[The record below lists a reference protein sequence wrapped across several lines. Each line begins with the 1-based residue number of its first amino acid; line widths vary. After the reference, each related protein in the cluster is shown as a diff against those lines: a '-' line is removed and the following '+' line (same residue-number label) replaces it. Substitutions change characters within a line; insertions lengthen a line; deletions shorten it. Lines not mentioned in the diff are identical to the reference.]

1 MPLLLLMATD
11 EECRCESPW
20 FPVVFGQIRWV
31 CRTIRSVSRRIR
43 CGGAVELNLTRRS
56 LPSLTRAGADGARR
70 GCRPAAMYSAR
81 QPRTALAHNAIGIT
95 AAAKVGRSDMAG
107 SMGTLSFYP
116 VIRFRTGHFGC
127 RSLVGCASE
136 RLCRLDPVSVVRRRV
151 FRSSG
156 GFHRISRVASRGRR
170 VRAHKL
176 SVRWLT
182 QTR

>member
-11 EECRCESPW
+11 EECLCESPW
-20 FPVVFGQIRWV
+20 FPVVFGQIRRV

-43 CGGAVELNLTRRS
+43 CGGACGTQPNPSELAFANSSRS
-56 LPSLTRAGADGARR
+56 RR
-70 GCRPAAMYSAR
+70 GPSWVSSSRNVLSPAAANGTRSQR
-81 QPRTALAHNAIGIT
+81 HWHNCGC
-95 AAAKVGRSDMAG
+95 KVGRSDMAG